1 VEVGTPERPVLPL
14 MMLLEVE
21 CWMIDESGV
30 FVFVAFYVLGC
41 GGSEDYSH
49 EGKHS
54 FPKYVPKAGEEKWDA
69 DF

>member
-1 VEVGTPERPVLPL
+1 
-14 MMLLEVE
+14 
-21 CWMIDESGV
+21 MIDESGV